1 MKMLDK
7 HLVSSVIVNNVR
19 GSSFYQRMLIY
30 VNNDRW
36 QGEIVDRGRINLSN
50 KNVSEDYLTTFILA
64 EDNIVIR
71 YIPDYDHP
79 HNGVQ

>member
-30 VNNDRW
+30 VNNYRW
-36 QGEIVDRGRINLSN
+36 PGEIVDRGRINLSN
-50 KNVSEDYLTTFILA
+50 KNVSEDYLTTFTLA
-64 EDNIVIR
+64 ENNIVIR
-71 YIPDYDHP
+71 
-79 HNGVQ
+79 

>member
-50 KNVSEDYLTTFILA
+50 KNVSEDYLTTFTLA
-64 EDNIVIR
+64 ENNIVIR
-71 YIPDYDHP
+71 
-79 HNGVQ
+79 